1 MKVLLVGAGGREHAL
16 AWAISASPLCTSL
29 ICAPGNAGIAEIAE
43 NVPVEAE
50 DIDGLV
56 ALAKERAVD
65 FVVIGP
71 ETPLV
76 AGLVDR
82 LEGEGIRAFGP
93 NAAASALEGSKG
105 FMKDFCA
112 RHAIPTAAYGRFT
125 DAAAAHD
132 FITEKGAPIVIKTD
146 GLAAG
151 KGVIIAENEDQAHE
165 AVEAMMADRQFGEA
179 GAEIVIEEF
188 LSGEE
193 ASFFALIDGK
203 NALALTSAQD
213 HKRVGEGDTGLNTG
227 GMGAYS
233 PAPVV
238 TPEIEAQVMETIILP
253 TVRGMAADGHPFCG
267 VLFAGL
273 MIENGVA
280 TLLEFNIRFGDPE
293 CQPLMKRLKSDLLTA
308 LIAAHDGVLD
318 HIDLRWSDEAA
329 LCVVMAAN
337 GYPGVYEKGS
347 EIKGL
352 DDANG
357 VEGVDVFH
365 AGTKQDG
372 NKVLASGGRVLGVTA
387 LGKDVTQAKARAYQ
401 AVDKIDWAQ
410 GFCRRDIGWRV
421 TGK

>member
-1 MKVLLVGAGGREHAL
+1 
-16 AWAISASPLCTSL
+16 
-29 ICAPGNAGIAEIAE
+29 
-43 NVPVEAE
+43 
-50 DIDGLV
+50 
-56 ALAKERAVD
+56 
-65 FVVIGP
+65 
-71 ETPLV
+71 
-76 AGLVDR
+76 
-82 LEGEGIRAFGP
+82 
-93 NAAASALEGSKG
+93 
-105 FMKDFCA
+105 
-112 RHAIPTAAYGRFT
+112 
-125 DAAAAHD
+125 
-132 FITEKGAPIVIKTD
+132 
-146 GLAAG
+146 
-151 KGVIIAENEDQAHE
+151 
-165 AVEAMMADRQFGEA
+165 MADKQFGEA

-193 ASFFALIDGK
+193 ASFFALVDGK

-253 TVRGMAADGHPFCG
+253 TVRGMAADGHPFRG

-273 MIENGVA
+273 MIEDGVA

-293 CQPLMKRLKSDLLTA
+293 CQPLMKRLKSDLLTV

-329 LCVVMAAN
+329 LCVVMAAK
-337 GYPGVYEKGS
+337 GYPGAYKKGS

-352 DDANG
+352 NDANE

-387 LGKDVTQAKARAYQ
+387 LGADVIQAKARAYE
-401 AVDKIDWAQ
+401 AVDKIDWPQ

-421 TGK
+421 TGE